1 MIPEI
6 LDEALKRVRRK
17 TLAKELIK
25 EEYAFLFDYIDEA
38 VADEREACAR
48 VVENWGKGGGPYG
61 KRLASLIRARGEK

>member
-6 LDEALKRVRRK
+6 LDEA
-17 TLAKELIK
+17 LAKELIK

-48 VVENWGKGGGPYG
+48 VIENLERDHLPDGKH
-61 KRLASLIRARGEK
+61 LASLIRARGEK